1 MNEHILSTYDNELRD
16 MRSVVVK
23 MAVLASEQLSDAMR
37 ALTDQDIKAAA
48 KVRAS
53 KKELDGLE
61 NTAERAV
68 IGVFARRAPVADDLR
83 EVVSALKMTTMIVR
97 IGDCS
102 KNIARRSVDI
112 ADEQLVVMPAV
123 LQEMSECAQQ
133 MIQSVM
139 DAYIHRNADE
149 ALDVWQRDDMLDTL
163 YDQAYQSI
171 QDRMRDR
178 PDHINALTH
187 YLMIAKN
194 LERIGDQTTNIAEQ
208 IYYAITGRKLAEA
221 N

>member
-1 MNEHILSTYDNELRD
+1 MNEHILSTYDDELRE
-16 MRSVVVK
+16 MRAVVIK
-23 MAVLASEQLSDAMR
+23 MAALASEQLSDAMH
-37 ALTDQDIKAAA
+37 ALTEQNIEAAA

-53 KKELDGLE
+53 KKELDNLE

-83 EVVSALKMTTMIVR
+83 EVISALKITTMVVR

-112 ADEQLVVMPAV
+112 ADEKLVVMPSV
-123 LQEMSECAQQ
+123 LQEMAECAQQ

-139 DAYIHRNADE
+139 DAYLHRSANE
-149 ALDVWQRDDMLDTL
+149 AHDVWQRDDKLDTL

-178 PDHINALTH
+178 PDHINSLTH

-208 IYYAITGRKLAEA
+208 IYYAITGKKLADA
-221 N
+221 S